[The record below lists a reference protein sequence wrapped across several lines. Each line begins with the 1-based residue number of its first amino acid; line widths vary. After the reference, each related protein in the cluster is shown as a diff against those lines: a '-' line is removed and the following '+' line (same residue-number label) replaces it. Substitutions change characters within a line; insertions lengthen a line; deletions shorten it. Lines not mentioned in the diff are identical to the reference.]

1 MTKDPPQSEFAH
13 SAATL
18 PPLAVRTN
26 SRPNQVAKSRRIS
39 RFATPYDVRSSGR
52 VQDSLKLGWNLGLP
66 LGSMETLASVVA
78 RIAGPDVVGVSGN
91 ETYPADCLGL
101 LGGYGIDR

>member
-1 MTKDPPQSEFAH
+1 
-13 SAATL
+13 
-18 PPLAVRTN
+18 
-26 SRPNQVAKSRRIS
+26 
-39 RFATPYDVRSSGR
+39 
-52 VQDSLKLGWNLGLP
+52 
-66 LGSMETLASVVA
+66 METLASVVA